1 MPQGK
6 GTYGSQVGRPS
17 KKRTSFVND
26 NGWEN
31 KLNDVNKREFIN
43 GDNSSI
49 LTKAPWTA
57 KNDRFTPPPR
67 PDMRYDVM
75 SNPNN
80 EVPNPKYDPKRDKR
94 EYTQAATPRQYSN
107 PIDFSNPVQRRGE
120 QIRGTHP
127 IGNPSKPVMRK
138 HPIGDPK
145 EKITG
150 QLMSGDRKA
159 EWSEFMTDMPKG
171 YRTKEEIGAK
181 RKELLAKK

>member
-6 GTYGSQVGRPS
+6 GTYGSKVGRPS
-17 KKRTSFVND
+17 KERTSFVND
-26 NGWEN
+26 NGWNN
-31 KLNDVNKREFIN
+31 K
-43 GDNSSI
+43 GDNSSM
-49 LTKAPWTA
+49 LT
-57 KNDRFTPPPR
+57 NL
-67 PDMRYDVM
+67 
-75 SNPNN
+75 
-80 EVPNPKYDPKRDKR
+80 
-94 EYTQAATPRQYSN
+94 QAATSRQYSN

-127 IGNPSKPVMRK
+127 IGDPSKPVMRK